1 MTLRMIG
8 IAGPFNRVFS
18 DPQPSSPQVHEY
30 TYGGQVSMDEGMEVD
45 RGSAGEEDGLMG
57 KVVGKGWMGELDG

>member
-1 MTLRMIG
+1 
-8 IAGPFNRVFS
+8 
-18 DPQPSSPQVHEY
+18 
-30 TYGGQVSMDEGMEVD
+30 MDEGMEVD